1 MQNTIHPRDLIVGL
15 QKGLALIQ
23 LFSKTCPKLTVAQ
36 TAKMSGLTQSAARR
50 FLLTLL
56 HERYLQTDGRYYWLT
71 PKTLR
76 LGQAYVDSAQFP
88 RMVRPIVEYIASR
101 TEEHA
106 SVGVVDEDELV
117 YIARSRHTPFN
128 STSVRLGERV
138 PIFCTAGGRLW
149 LASLPEAEC
158 ETVLQR
164 ITREQRTPYTVTDI
178 ASLMEKIAQVRR
190 QGYATIEQEFAV
202 NRQGRDL
209 VGGAESDQ
217 SSIAHFAGSVMPRSP
232 RSALQRAGDAG
243 GLNRAASGAALR

>member
-1 MQNTIHPRDLIVGL
+1 
-15 QKGLALIQ
+15 
-23 LFSKTCPKLTVAQ
+23 
-36 TAKMSGLTQSAARR
+36 MSGLTQSAARR

-128 STSVRLGERV
+128 STSVRLGSGCPSSV
-138 PIFCTAGGRLW
+138 PPGDGYGWLRCRKLSARRFC
-149 LASLPEAEC
+149 SVLPGNNA
-158 ETVLQR
+158 R
-164 ITREQRTPYTVTDI
+164 PIR
-178 ASLMEKIAQVRR
+178 
-190 QGYATIEQEFAV
+190 
-202 NRQGRDL
+202 
-209 VGGAESDQ
+209 
-217 SSIAHFAGSVMPRSP
+217 
-232 RSALQRAGDAG
+232 
-243 GLNRAASGAALR
+243 

>member
-36 TAKMSGLTQSAARR
+36 AAKMSGLTQSAARR

-117 YIARSRHTPFN
+117 YIAAAGIRRLTPVG
-128 STSVRLGERV
+128 SAWG
-138 PIFCTAGGRLW
+138 AGAHLLYRRG
-149 LASLPEAEC
+149 
-158 ETVLQR
+158 TVM
-164 ITREQRTPYTVTDI
+164 
-178 ASLMEKIAQVRR
+178 A
-190 QGYATIEQEFAV
+190 GFA
-202 NRQGRDL
+202 
-209 VGGAESDQ
+209 
-217 SSIAHFAGSVMPRSP
+217 AGS
-232 RSALQRAGDAG
+232 
-243 GLNRAASGAALR
+243 

>member
-117 YIARSRHTPFN
+117 YIARSRIRRSTLRRCGLGSGCPF
-128 STSVRLGERV
+128 SVPPGGDCGWLRCRKQSVR
-138 PIFCTAGGRLW
+138 PSC
-149 LASLPEAEC
+149 
-158 ETVLQR
+158 
-164 ITREQRTPYTVTDI
+164 
-178 ASLMEKIAQVRR
+178 
-190 QGYATIEQEFAV
+190 
-202 NRQGRDL
+202 
-209 VGGAESDQ
+209 
-217 SSIAHFAGSVMPRSP
+217 
-232 RSALQRAGDAG
+232 SA
-243 GLNRAASGAALR
+243 

>member
-1 MQNTIHPRDLIVGL
+1 M
-15 QKGLALIQ
+15 
-23 LFSKTCPKLTVAQ
+23 
-36 TAKMSGLTQSAARR
+36 
-50 FLLTLL
+50 
-56 HERYLQTDGRYYWLT
+56 
-71 PKTLR
+71 
-76 LGQAYVDSAQFP
+76 
-88 RMVRPIVEYIASR
+88 
-101 TEEHA
+101 
-106 SVGVVDEDELV
+106 DEDELV

-149 LASLPEAEC
+149 LASLPETEC

-190 QGYATIEQEFAV
+190 QGYATIEQEFEIGMLVLAV
-202 NRQGRDL
+202 PLTDREGTWW
-209 VGGAESDQ
+209 GGAESDQ
-217 SSIAHFAGSVMPRSP
+217 SSIAHFAGSVIPRSP

>member
-164 ITREQRTPYTVTDI
+164 ITREQRL
-178 ASLMEKIAQVRR
+178 SLIHISEPTRLGMISYAVFCLKKKKKERKKSRMPSSEKAKRNN
-190 QGYATIEQEFAV
+190 T
-202 NRQGRDL
+202 N
-209 VGGAESDQ
+209 SK
-217 SSIAHFAGSVMPRSP
+217 
-232 RSALQRAGDAG
+232 
-243 GLNRAASGAALR
+243 

>member
-36 TAKMSGLTQSAARR
+36 AAKMSGLTQSAARR

-158 ETVLQR
+158 EAVSAAYYPGTTHAL
-164 ITREQRTPYTVTDI
+164 YGD
-178 ASLMEKIAQVRR
+178 RR
-190 QGYATIEQEFAV
+190 RVADGE
-202 NRQGRDL
+202 NR
-209 VGGAESDQ
+209 
-217 SSIAHFAGSVMPRSP
+217 P
-232 RSALQRAGDAG
+232 
-243 GLNRAASGAALR
+243 GAAPGLCHH

>member
-1 MQNTIHPRDLIVGL
+1 MSAICKPTGAITGL
-15 QKGLALIQ
+15 PQRRCGLA
-23 LFSKTCPKLTVAQ
+23 
-36 TAKMSGLTQSAARR
+36 G
-50 FLLTLL
+50 
-56 HERYLQTDGRYYWLT
+56 
-71 PKTLR
+71 
-76 LGQAYVDSAQFP
+76 AYVDSAQFP

-178 ASLMEKIAQVRR
+178 ASLMEKIARGTAPGIR
-190 QGYATIEQEFAV
+190 
-202 NRQGRDL
+202 
-209 VGGAESDQ
+209 
-217 SSIAHFAGSVMPRSP
+217 HH
-232 RSALQRAGDAG
+232 
-243 GLNRAASGAALR
+243 

>member
-1 MQNTIHPRDLIVGL
+1 
-15 QKGLALIQ
+15 
-23 LFSKTCPKLTVAQ
+23 
-36 TAKMSGLTQSAARR
+36 MSSLTQSAARH

-101 TEEHA
+101 TEERA

-138 PIFCTAGGRLW
+138 PIFCPPGGNCGW
-149 LASLPEAEC
+149 LRCRKQS
-158 ETVLQR
+158 
-164 ITREQRTPYTVTDI
+164 
-178 ASLMEKIAQVRR
+178 VRP
-190 QGYATIEQEFAV
+190 
-202 NRQGRDL
+202 
-209 VGGAESDQ
+209 SC
-217 SSIAHFAGSVMPRSP
+217 
-232 RSALQRAGDAG
+232 SA
-243 GLNRAASGAALR
+243 

>member
-88 RMVRPIVEYIASR
+88 RMVRPIVEYIAAGPKSTPR
-101 TEEHA
+101 WGWWMKMNWSISPAVGIRRSTLRRCGLGSGCPF
-106 SVGVVDEDELV
+106 SVPPGATV
-117 YIARSRHTPFN
+117 
-128 STSVRLGERV
+128 
-138 PIFCTAGGRLW
+138 AG
-149 LASLPEAEC
+149 
-158 ETVLQR
+158 
-164 ITREQRTPYTVTDI
+164 
-178 ASLMEKIAQVRR
+178 
-190 QGYATIEQEFAV
+190 FA
-202 NRQGRDL
+202 
-209 VGGAESDQ
+209 
-217 SSIAHFAGSVMPRSP
+217 AGSRV
-232 RSALQRAGDAG
+232 
-243 GLNRAASGAALR
+243 

>member
-117 YIARSRHTPFN
+117 YIARSRHTP
-128 STSVRLGERV
+128 STLRRCGLGSGCPFSVPPGGDCGWLRCRKQSVR
-138 PIFCTAGGRLW
+138 PSC
-149 LASLPEAEC
+149 
-158 ETVLQR
+158 
-164 ITREQRTPYTVTDI
+164 
-178 ASLMEKIAQVRR
+178 
-190 QGYATIEQEFAV
+190 
-202 NRQGRDL
+202 
-209 VGGAESDQ
+209 
-217 SSIAHFAGSVMPRSP
+217 
-232 RSALQRAGDAG
+232 SA
-243 GLNRAASGAALR
+243 

>member
-106 SVGVVDEDELV
+106 SVGWLMKMNWSISPAVG
-117 YIARSRHTPFN
+117 IRRSTLRRCGLGSGCPF
-128 STSVRLGERV
+128 SVPPGGDCGWLRCRKQSVR
-138 PIFCTAGGRLW
+138 PSC
-149 LASLPEAEC
+149 
-158 ETVLQR
+158 
-164 ITREQRTPYTVTDI
+164 
-178 ASLMEKIAQVRR
+178 
-190 QGYATIEQEFAV
+190 
-202 NRQGRDL
+202 
-209 VGGAESDQ
+209 
-217 SSIAHFAGSVMPRSP
+217 
-232 RSALQRAGDAG
+232 SA
-243 GLNRAASGAALR
+243 

>member
-23 LFSKTCPKLTVAQ
+23 LFSKTCPKAHRRPDGENERPD
-36 TAKMSGLTQSAARR
+36 AKRR
-50 FLLTLL
+50 ATFSLTLL

-138 PIFCTAGGRLW
+138 PIFCTAGGDCGW
-149 LASLPEAEC
+149 L
-158 ETVLQR
+158 
-164 ITREQRTPYTVTDI
+164 
-178 ASLMEKIAQVRR
+178 
-190 QGYATIEQEFAV
+190 FA
-202 NRQGRDL
+202 
-209 VGGAESDQ
+209 
-217 SSIAHFAGSVMPRSP
+217 AGSRV
-232 RSALQRAGDAG
+232 
-243 GLNRAASGAALR
+243 

>member
-1 MQNTIHPRDLIVGL
+1 
-15 QKGLALIQ
+15 
-23 LFSKTCPKLTVAQ
+23 
-36 TAKMSGLTQSAARR
+36 MSGLTQSAARR

-138 PIFCTAGGRLW
+138 PIFCTAG
-149 LASLPEAEC
+149 A
-158 ETVLQR
+158 TV
-164 ITREQRTPYTVTDI
+164 
-178 ASLMEKIAQVRR
+178 A
-190 QGYATIEQEFAV
+190 GFA
-202 NRQGRDL
+202 
-209 VGGAESDQ
+209 
-217 SSIAHFAGSVMPRSP
+217 AGSRV
-232 RSALQRAGDAG
+232 
-243 GLNRAASGAALR
+243 

>member
-106 SVGVVDEDELV
+106 SVGIRPSTL
-117 YIARSRHTPFN
+117 RRCGLGSGCPF
-128 STSVRLGERV
+128 SVPPGGDCGWLRCRKQSVR
-138 PIFCTAGGRLW
+138 PSC
-149 LASLPEAEC
+149 
-158 ETVLQR
+158 
-164 ITREQRTPYTVTDI
+164 
-178 ASLMEKIAQVRR
+178 
-190 QGYATIEQEFAV
+190 
-202 NRQGRDL
+202 
-209 VGGAESDQ
+209 
-217 SSIAHFAGSVMPRSP
+217 
-232 RSALQRAGDAG
+232 SA
-243 GLNRAASGAALR
+243 

>member
-117 YIARSRHTPFN
+117 YIARSR
-128 STSVRLGERV
+128 
-138 PIFCTAGGRLW
+138 

-190 QGYATIEQEFAV
+190 QGYATIEQEFEIGMLVLAV
-202 NRQGRDL
+202 PLTDREGTWWGALSLTSHQSRTSLEALCRDHLDLLYSAQAML
-209 VGGAESDQ
+209 VG
-217 SSIAHFAGSVMPRSP
+217 
-232 RSALQRAGDAG
+232 
-243 GLNRAASGAALR
+243 

>member
-36 TAKMSGLTQSAARR
+36 AAKMSGLTQSAARR

-158 ETVLQR
+158 EAVLQR
-164 ITREQRTPYTVTDI
+164 ITREQRTPYTVTDV
-178 ASLMEKIAQVRR
+178 ALLMEKIAQVRR
-190 QGYATIEQEFAV
+190 QGYATIEQEFEIGMLVLAAV
-202 NRQGRDL
+202 SYTHL
-209 VGGAESDQ
+209 TLPT
-217 SSIAHFAGSVMPRSP
+217 ICSV
-232 RSALQRAGDAG
+232 
-243 GLNRAASGAALR
+243 

>member
-106 SVGVVDEDELV
+106 SVGWWMKMNWSISPAVG
-117 YIARSRHTPFN
+117 IRRSTLRRCGLGSGCPF
-128 STSVRLGERV
+128 SVPPGGDCGWLRCRKQSVR
-138 PIFCTAGGRLW
+138 PSC
-149 LASLPEAEC
+149 
-158 ETVLQR
+158 
-164 ITREQRTPYTVTDI
+164 
-178 ASLMEKIAQVRR
+178 
-190 QGYATIEQEFAV
+190 
-202 NRQGRDL
+202 
-209 VGGAESDQ
+209 
-217 SSIAHFAGSVMPRSP
+217 
-232 RSALQRAGDAG
+232 SA
-243 GLNRAASGAALR
+243 

>member
-1 MQNTIHPRDLIVGL
+1 MLNTIHPRDLIVGL

-36 TAKMSGLTQSAARR
+36 AAKMSGLTQSAARR

-158 ETVLQR
+158 EAVLQR
-164 ITREQRTPYTVTDI
+164 ITREQRTPYTVTDV
-178 ASLMEKIAQVRR
+178 ALLMEKIAQVRR
-190 QGYATIEQEFAV
+190 QGYATIEQEFEIGMLVLAV
-202 NRQGRDL
+202 PLTDREGTWWGALSLTSHQSRTSLEALCHDHLDL
-209 VGGAESDQ
+209 LY
-217 SSIAHFAGSVMPRSP
+217 
-232 RSALQRAGDAG
+232 SAQAMLV
-243 GLNRAASGAALR
+243 S

>member
-1 MQNTIHPRDLIVGL
+1 
-15 QKGLALIQ
+15 
-23 LFSKTCPKLTVAQ
+23 
-36 TAKMSGLTQSAARR
+36 MSGLTQSAARR

-76 LGQAYVDSAQFP
+76 LGRGLCRFGAVSSHGTADCRIHRQPDRRA
-88 RMVRPIVEYIASR
+88 RLG
-101 TEEHA
+101 
-106 SVGVVDEDELV
+106 GVVDEDELV

-164 ITREQRTPYTVTDI
+164 ITREQRTPI
-178 ASLMEKIAQVRR
+178 R
-190 QGYATIEQEFAV
+190 
-202 NRQGRDL
+202 
-209 VGGAESDQ
+209 
-217 SSIAHFAGSVMPRSP
+217 
-232 RSALQRAGDAG
+232 
-243 GLNRAASGAALR
+243 